1 MKEPTKPAI
10 PNRRAPQRVREP
22 SIKRPIPK
30 PHETETPA
38 KTPAN
43 QSRGI
48 SYECPRCHNT
58 EHPPGAKF
66 CMVCGLGFP
75 LKKEAPDE

>member
-1 MKEPTKPAI
+1 MNKTKIERCDSPRNPVAGC
-10 PNRRAPQRVREP
+10 P
-22 SIKRPIPK
+22 
-30 PHETETPA
+30 
-38 KTPAN
+38 
-43 QSRGI
+43 
-48 SYECPRCHNT
+48 YECPRCHNT